1 MRAVYVASVIVVA
14 GCHQVPSPRGGG
26 AIPEPAEKAA
36 RATEPSPFDIDV
48 PDGYRVELVGDK
60 LTYPTGIAFGD
71 KGRIFVIE
79 SGSANGPARL
89 LELTPQ
95 GTTELA
101 TGDHVPWTGIAYR
114 DGALYV
120 AEGGERDGGRIVRFD
135 LPDLKQTVL
144 VDNLPSLGDHHTSG
158 PVVASDGWVYFG
170 QGTATNSG
178 IADRPDQHDIPC
190 RDVTLAGTNFE
201 AGGTSTG
208 AYLPFGTPSEK
219 GQVIKGQLPC
229 SGAIMRVKNT
239 GGPVELVAWGFRNPA
254 GLALDNG
261 ALYATDNGYETRG
274 SRPVFGSADV
284 LWKVEMSHWYG
295 WPDFSEGR
303 PLTASFYS
311 EGDGKPRGFLLADH
325 PERPREPRA
334 YLPVHSSADGLDFT
348 HGEAFGYPGSAFIAL
363 FGDMVPAPV
372 GFEIV
377 CVDPRTGDIAEFARN
392 HGDKPGPASLKKQ
405 RGFERPVAVRFD
417 PSGRS
422 LYVVDFGVAGAEP
435 QPESGRIWKI
445 TKEAHHADD

>member
-1 MRAVYVASVIVVA
+1 MRGVLVASVIVVA
-14 GCHQVPSPRGGG
+14 GCHAAAQGGG
-26 AIPEPAEKAA
+26 PVAEPVA
-36 RATEPSPFDIDV
+36 REDPPPEPSPFDIDV
-48 PDGYRVELVGDK
+48 PDGYRIELVADK
-60 LTYPTGIAFGD
+60 LTYPSGVAFGD
-71 KGRIFVIE
+71 GRIFVIE
-79 SGSANGPARL
+79 SGDAGTARL
-89 LELTPQ
+89 LELTKQ
-95 GTTELA
+95 GPVPVA

-135 LPDLKQTVL
+135 LPDFKQTVL

-170 QGTATNSG
+170 QGTATNAG
-178 IADRPDQHDIPC
+178 IAGPEDQEHDIPC
-190 RDVTLAGTNFE
+190 RDVTLLGTNFE
-201 AGGTSTG
+201 TGGATTG
-208 AYLPFGTPSEK
+208 AYLPFGTPSET
-219 GQVIKGQLPC
+219 GQVIKGHLPC
-229 SGAIMRVKNT
+229 SGAIMRVKTT
-239 GGPVELVAWGFRNPA
+239 GGPIELVAWGFRNPA

-303 PLTASFYS
+303 PLTLDFYAK
-311 EGDGKPRGFLLADH
+311 GGGRPRGFLLADH

-334 YLPVHSSADGLDFT
+334 YLPVHASADGLDFT
-348 HGEAFGYPGSAFIAL
+348 HGEEFGFPGSAFIAL
-363 FGDMVPAPV
+363 FGQLLPAPV

-377 CVDPRTGDIAEFARN
+377 RVDPRTGDIAEFAKN
-392 HGDKPGPASLKKQ
+392 HGDKTGPASQKKQ

-417 PSGRS
+417 PSGKS
-422 LYVVDFGVAGAEP
+422 LYVVDYGVAGAEP
-435 QPESGRIWKI
+435 QPETGRIWKI
-445 TKEAHHADD
+445 TKEAHHANE